1 MRTIWRRWRNLRSG
15 WTAALR
21 TSACHKR
28 NIFGWMG
35 LKASHIPGNNN
46 AQGFGANPVS
56 RWSQPLF
63 PVCTVDGYHIFYHFN
78 YVTIRRV
85 MASYAYCGFRV
96 SVGMRS
102 WNRWHFT
109 EKGRS
114 LPTGLVFGGGPK
126 GHPLSFPTVTIAG
139 TPDGWTM
146 TPGMRSSQTPMP
158 DGGFAIATTAEFA
171 FAAPD
176 GATVAT
182 YTFTWGMV
190 EHTDD
195 GETSDT
201 PETPIVPDDDVD
213 DNTDTSASDPGD
225 KNTNGDTEANQSDQ
239 LPATGT
245 DITGIGAFTLAMLC
259 CGAALGVLLRHR
271 TRN

>member
-1 MRTIWRRWRNLRSG
+1 MRTIWRRSWNLRSG

-102 WNRWHFT
+102 WNRWHFN

-114 LPTGLVFGGGPK
+114 LPTGLVFGGGAK
-126 GHPLSFPTVTIAG
+126 GIR
-139 TPDGWTM
+139 TPDPLHAM
-146 TPGMRSSQTPMP
+146 EMRYQ
-158 DGGFAIATTAEFA
+158 
-171 FAAPD
+171 
-176 GATVAT
+176 
-182 YTFTWGMV
+182 
-190 EHTDD
+190 
-195 GETSDT
+195 
-201 PETPIVPDDDVD
+201 
-213 DNTDTSASDPGD
+213 
-225 KNTNGDTEANQSDQ
+225 
-239 LPATGT
+239 
-245 DITGIGAFTLAMLC
+245 
-259 CGAALGVLLRHR
+259 LRHSPVFSCWFAGV
-271 TRN
+271 T

>member
-1 MRTIWRRWRNLRSG
+1 MRTIWRRSWNLRSG

-85 MASYAYCGFRV
+85 MASYVYCGFRV

-102 WNRWHFT
+102 WNRWRFN

-114 LPTGLVFGGGPK
+114 LPTGLVFGGGAK
-126 GHPLSFPTVTIAG
+126 GHPLSFPENLDISTFSRFPRIPRPRQRPHLERTDTLTNA
-139 TPDGWTM
+139 
-146 TPGMRSSQTPMP
+146 RSRKPQGLVDPKSY
-158 DGGFAIATTAEFA
+158 DRRR
-171 FAAPD
+171 
-176 GATVAT
+176 
-182 YTFTWGMV
+182 
-190 EHTDD
+190 
-195 GETSDT
+195 T
-201 PETPIVPDDDVD
+201 PEQRRGTVLNRAPRLLH
-213 DNTDTSASDPGD
+213 DNAS
-225 KNTNGDTEANQSDQ
+225 SH
-239 LPATGT
+239 LP
-245 DITGIGAFTLAMLC
+245 
-259 CGAALGVLLRHR
+259 
-271 TRN
+271 